1 MAKIHISPEAAG
13 DLSAIKEYIAVELDN
28 PAAAV
33 NTVSKIT
40 KAIHGLAKFPGL
52 GVLLS
57 SKVNIHTDYR
67 FLVIGSYMAFYR
79 YGREDVHVI
88 RVLYGK
94 RDYMKILFGDIETAE
109 N

>member
-1 MAKIHISPEAAG
+1 MAKIHISPEAAD
-13 DLSAIKEYIAVELDN
+13 DLRAIKEYIAIELEN
-28 PAAAV
+28 PEAAV

-40 KAIHGLAKFPGL
+40 KAIRNLAKFPGI

-57 SKVNIHTDYR
+57 SKVSIHTDYR
-67 FLVIGSYMAFYR
+67 FIVIGSYMAFYR
-79 YGREDVHVI
+79 FGREDVHVI

-94 RDYMKILFGDIETAE
+94 RDYMKILYGDIEAAE

>member
-13 DLSAIKEYIAVELDN
+13 DLGAIKEYIAVELEN

-40 KAIHGLAKFPGL
+40 KAIRGLAKFPGM

-67 FLVIGSYMAFYR
+67 FLVVGSYMAFYR
-79 YGREDVHVI
+79 YGRDEVHVI

-94 RDYMKILFGDIETAE
+94 RDYMKILFGDMEPAE
-109 N
+109 S